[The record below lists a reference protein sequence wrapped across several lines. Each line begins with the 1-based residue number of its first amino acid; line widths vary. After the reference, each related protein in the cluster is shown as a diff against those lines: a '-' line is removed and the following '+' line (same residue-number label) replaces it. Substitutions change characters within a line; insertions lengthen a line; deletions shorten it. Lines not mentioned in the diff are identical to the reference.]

1 MNQSPINII
10 TSEVKSNPLLT
21 DLKFT
26 GYNTRCDGTFSSTHG
41 HNVQFTLKTPGSAVL
56 FNHSNEYELQ
66 QFHMHWG
73 RKSGEGSEHRVDGR
87 KYEVEIHF
95 VHTKKGNTDM
105 TEKDHFCVVAVF
117 ADVTEEASISGPWA
131 DISASLVQPFFPLMD
146 LFWINCYRRIEITIS
161 IMDLLP
167 PLHTVRMWHGL
178 C

>member
-73 RKSGEGSEHRVDGR
+73 RKSGEGSEHCVDGR
-87 KYEVEIHF
+87 NYEVEIHF

-117 ADVTEEASISGPWA
+117 ADVTEGASISGPWA
-131 DISASLVQPFFPLMD
+131 DISASLIQSFEADV
-146 LFWINCYRRIEITIS
+146 S
-161 IMDLLP
+161 IDGFVLDKLLP
-167 PLHTVRMWHGL
+167 ENRDYYFYHGSL
-178 C
+178 TTPPYSENVA